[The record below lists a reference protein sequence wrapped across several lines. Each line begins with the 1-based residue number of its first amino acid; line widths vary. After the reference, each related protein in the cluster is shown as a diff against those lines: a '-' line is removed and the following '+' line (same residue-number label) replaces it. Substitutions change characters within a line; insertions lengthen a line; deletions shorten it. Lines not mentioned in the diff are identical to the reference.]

1 MTAKECLVEFKKNYC
16 YKNSEF
22 RCNGCLFSTD
32 TICLVNTFI
41 NRRENKE
48 GK

>member
-16 YKNSEF
+16 DKNPE
-22 RCNGCLFSTD
+22 FSTD
-32 TICLVNTFI
+32 TRCLVNTFI
-41 NRRENKE
+41 NKHENKE